1 MPSTPTPPTFT
12 TQLFLDSPILP
23 IQILDV
29 FGLFRLTFS
38 KLIFCIPAGW
48 PKFFPGSLSNIDV
61 FETEIDVYQEG
72 CMYMNGQKDVY
83 EY

>member
-1 MPSTPTPPTFT
+1 
-12 TQLFLDSPILP
+12 LP
-23 IQILDV
+23 IQTLAV

-38 KLIFCIPAGW
+38 KLIFCIAAGW
-48 PKFFPGSLSNIDV
+48 PNFFTASLSNIDV

-72 CMYMNGQKDVY
+72 CVYVNAQKDVY